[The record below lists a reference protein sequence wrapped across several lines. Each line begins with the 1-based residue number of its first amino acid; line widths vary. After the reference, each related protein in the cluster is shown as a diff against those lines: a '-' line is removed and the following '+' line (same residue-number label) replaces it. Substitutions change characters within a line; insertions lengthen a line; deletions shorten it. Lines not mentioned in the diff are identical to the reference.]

1 MSACFMPLCIY
12 NDLADPAS
20 GLSLTVAAANVDVLR
35 SIDTSQDFAALPIVP
50 ANIPAA
56 DETWLAQTAFENAQ
70 SMIDRCA
77 NPAYTSLFTVDE
89 AVLDICA
96 DIGSIDLTSARVDS
110 ITYYTSDDLVLA
122 FQFPPFNS
130 NRVLFEKYYAP
141 QLGAISVQNKLN
153 ACGAR
158 MVAASAIC
166 AVSDIRA
173 AAGGFTSCVVILK
186 TGCACDIAVSF
197 SMVEENIVAIDV
209 KPIPAE

>member
-1 MSACFMPLCIY
+1 MPLCIY
-12 NDLADPAS
+12 NELADPAS
-20 GLSLTVAAANVDVLR
+20 GLSLAVAAANVDVLR
-35 SIDTSQDFAALPIVP
+35 SIDTSQDFAALPIV
-50 ANIPAA
+50 PAA

-110 ITYYTSDDLVLA
+110 ITYYTSDDLAHA

-153 ACGAR
+153 ACGVR

-173 AAGGFTSCVVILK
+173 AAGDFTSCVVILK

-197 SMVEENIVAIDV
+197 GMVEENIVAIDV